1 MALECEDANSKLV
14 DVYTVVDVQFST
26 SPQLSYME
34 SWKFSTWQFFLHEFY
49 SWYSWQISGLGPNLT
64 KATSPHV
71 FCLVKYVV
79 PRTWRWNDIW
89 AKHVIQNYPAF
100 FEIQKNV
107 FMNWSSEQ
115 PTPGSVMPQAICLL
129 LLRWVVLEPLVCLAT
144 MAFGAYIT
152 QQGIYRQL
160 EQSLLSC
167 RHAWTHGMMERKCTC
182 FYFK

>member
-1 MALECEDANSKLV
+1 MWFPELNGG
-14 DVYTVVDVQFST
+14 T
-26 SPQLSYME
+26 LSE
-34 SWKFSTWQFFLHEFY
+34 Q
-49 SWYSWQISGLGPNLT
+49 
-64 KATSPHV
+64 
-71 FCLVKYVV
+71 
-79 PRTWRWNDIW
+79 
-89 AKHVIQNYPAF
+89 IQNCSAF

-107 FMNWSSEQ
+107 FMNWASEQ

-167 RHAWTHGMMERKCTC
+167 RHA
-182 FYFK
+182 